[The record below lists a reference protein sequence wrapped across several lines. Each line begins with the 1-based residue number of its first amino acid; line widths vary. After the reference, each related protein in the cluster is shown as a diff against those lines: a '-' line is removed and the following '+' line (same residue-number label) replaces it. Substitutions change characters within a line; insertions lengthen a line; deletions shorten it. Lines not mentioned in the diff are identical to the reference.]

1 MPGGHPAVGGLRGG
15 LCTEELYAVGCVTVN
30 GESLAS
36 SHFPAHHESRELFFG
51 GSFGEDLNSFQAPLA
66 PCTRP

>member
-1 MPGGHPAVGGLRGG
+1 M
-15 LCTEELYAVGCVTVN
+15 EELYAVGCVTVN
-30 GESLAS
+30 GENRAS